1 MLTCAFRTMYKH
13 SQYIVRL
20 VLVIIGI
27 FHQGVTAIQTPHYE
41 YAFLV
46 PRVKTGLLLP
56 TLRTRVYVSTCTTHK
71 KPQRQML
78 DIVAFT
84 NHIIHNSQFCNN
96 GRDYAF
102 YDWVELVETASA
114 CG

>member
-1 MLTCAFRTMYKH
+1 
-13 SQYIVRL
+13 
-20 VLVIIGI
+20 
-27 FHQGVTAIQTPHYE
+27 
-41 YAFLV
+41 
-46 PRVKTGLLLP
+46 
-56 TLRTRVYVSTCTTHK
+56 
-71 KPQRQML
+71 ML

-114 CG
+114 CGWSLWNWRLTNTKKADWETPVEEDHA